1 MSIIF
6 PNGEKE
12 ITVASGSKLA
22 VLSDTAVKIY
32 KKTGYANLPDTWAHF
47 ATTTAGTEYLSAAVS
62 AATVFRVEAGAAI
75 ANYATGVVPVV
86 VPPLSGG
93 QLFFQQTAASAEA
106 DGAQAITASQMI
118 NGIVVHTVTTGRT
131 LTTPTGAAITA
142 ACPSSLVAGDTF
154 QLRVITVGTGADDIS
169 TLTAGDGDVTF
180 VGNVT
185 VGPDA
190 STFNGYGTF
199 LFRYS
204 GSNAWVGYRVG

>member
-75 ANYATGVVPVV
+75 ANYATGVSACDAPVII
-86 VPPLSGG
+86 
-93 QLFFQQTAASAEA
+93 FFTKSLCPGAS
-106 DGAQAITASQMI
+106 I
-118 NGIVVHTVTTGRT
+118 IVK
-131 LTTPTGAAITA
+131 
-142 ACPSSLVAGDTF
+142 
-154 QLRVITVGTGADDIS
+154 
-169 TLTAGDGDVTF
+169 
-180 VGNVT
+180 
-185 VGPDA
+185 
-190 STFNGYGTF
+190 
-199 LFRYS
+199 
-204 GSNAWVGYRVG
+204 